1 MLFKLLII
9 LVLILIYFILMM
21 IVAVLASFIEEK
33 EIDPTD
39 YEETELLFFGGEE
52 DW

>member
-1 MLFKLLII
+1 MFNLLII
-9 LVLILIYFILMM
+9 LALILVWFILML